1 MYVHVRASVL
11 GGQKRVSDPME
22 LEFQAVVRHLVGSYE
37 LNSRLLLEWQALL
50 ASSALSSPSL

>member
-1 MYVHVRASVL
+1 MRASVL

-37 LNSRLLLEWQALL
+37 LDFRLLLELQALL
-50 ASSALSSPSL
+50 AFSPLSSPSL